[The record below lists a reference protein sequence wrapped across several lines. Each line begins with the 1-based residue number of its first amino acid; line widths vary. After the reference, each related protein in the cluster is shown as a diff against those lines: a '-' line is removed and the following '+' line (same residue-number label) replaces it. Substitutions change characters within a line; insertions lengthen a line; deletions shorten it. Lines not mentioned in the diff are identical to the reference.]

1 MRTLH
6 VILLASG
13 LGLAACGNL
22 DRDNPMDPTVSSGL
36 QLRDQLIGSWSR
48 GDGEKN
54 EIYSFKIDGS
64 VELRDFTS
72 PSGDTVDRNATFP
85 TTRVRVFD
93 GTYNL
98 VGNLLTVFF
107 TRAQSN
113 DPNDDLQAPIS
124 RTVVEIS
131 VNRNTLIFTDT
142 DGSNKRFYT
151 PL

>member
-54 EIYSFKIDGS
+54 E
-64 VELRDFTS
+64 
-72 PSGDTVDRNATFP
+72 
-85 TTRVRVFD
+85 
-93 GTYNL
+93 
-98 VGNLLTVFF
+98 
-107 TRAQSN
+107 
-113 DPNDDLQAPIS
+113 
-124 RTVVEIS
+124 
-131 VNRNTLIFTDT
+131 
-142 DGSNKRFYT
+142 
-151 PL
+151 